1 MNELAPLT
9 IVATG
14 DMYGVVLSSEGEE
27 YRVRLVETIML
38 DGGHQEFSA
47 YGTGLFNRD
56 QICRVGFC
64 ENDHTPAIILAA
76 AANYAHSYGNRS
88 VRVID

>member
-1 MNELAPLT
+1 MSELAPLT

-14 DMYGVVLSSEGEE
+14 EMYGVVLSNEGSE
-27 YRVRLVETIML
+27 YKIRLVETIML

-56 QICRVGFC
+56 QIVRVGFC
-64 ENDHTPAIILAA
+64 ENDYTPGLILAA
-76 AANYAHSYGNRS
+76 AANYSHSYGNRS